1 MSKSTAQTTPTVD
14 LTPFVNRFIT
24 AYKKSA
30 KNVIELATV
39 IGESYANLDE
49 KSFTSFCKEIGYTT
63 RSSYVSKM
71 KTIYTNLDRFQ
82 ELKDALPG
90 NYTTIYDLARMPIE
104 QFNELVASGEVKSTM
119 HAPKVVKEPNQSTP
133 AKGIVV
139 KVKWDTMSM
148 MGLAALTRLLDG
160 FDQQWGCTIEMPKGV
175 VMMQVTSTQLGEL
188 DVALAANDQ
197 VEAIAA

>member
-1 MSKSTAQTTPTVD
+1 MSKSITQITHSVE
-14 LTPFVNRFIT
+14 VKNYINRFVV

-30 KNVIELATV
+30 KNVIELASV

-49 KSFTSFCKEIGYTT
+49 ESFKSFCKEIGYTT
-63 RSSYVSKM
+63 RSSYISKM

-82 ELKDALPG
+82 ELKDVLPG

-104 QFNELVASGEVKSTM
+104 QFNELVANGKVTSTM
-119 HAPKVVKEPNQSTP
+119 RAPKVVQEPNQNTP
-133 AKGIVV
+133 TKGIVV
-139 KVKWDTMSM
+139 KVKWDAMSM

-175 VMMQVTSTQLGEL
+175 VMTQVTCTQLNEL
-188 DVALAANDQ
+188 DVALAANDS
-197 VEAIAA
+197 VEANAA

>member
-1 MSKSTAQTTPTVD
+1 MSKSISQKTHSVTVKNYI
-14 LTPFVNRFIT
+14 NRFVV

-104 QFNELVASGEVKSTM
+104 QFNELVANGKVTSTM
-119 HAPKVVKEPNQSTP
+119 RAPKVVKEPNQNTP

-139 KVKWDTMSM
+139 KVKWDTLSM
-148 MGLAALTRLLDG
+148 MGLTALTRLLEG

-175 VMMQVTSTQLGEL
+175 VMTQVTSTQLGEL
-188 DVALAANDQ
+188 DVALAANDP
-197 VEAIAA
+197 VEAVAA

>member
-1 MSKSTAQTTPTVD
+1 MSKYITQKTHSVE
-14 LTPFVNRFIT
+14 VKNYINRFVV

-49 KSFTSFCKEIGYTT
+49 ESFKSFCIEIGYTT
-63 RSSYVSKM
+63 RSSYISKM

>member
-1 MSKSTAQTTPTVD
+1 MIKSTTQKTPSIE
-14 LTPFVNRFIT
+14 LTNYIDRFIV

-30 KNVIELATV
+30 KNVIELSTV
-39 IGESYANLDE
+39 IGESYANLD
-49 KSFTSFCKEIGYTT
+49 KKCFKSFCKKIGYTS

-71 KTIYTNLDRFQ
+71 KTIYSNLDRFQ
-82 ELKDALPG
+82 ELEDALPG

-104 QFNELVASGEVKSTM
+104 QFNELVANGEVTSTM
-119 HAPKVVKEPNQSTP
+119 CAPKVVKDINENTQ

-148 MGLAALTRLLDG
+148 MGLAALASLLDG
-160 FDQQWGCTIEMPKGV
+160 FDQQWGCTIVMPEGV
-175 VMMQVTSTQLGEL
+175 ETTRLTNIQADAL
-188 DVALAANDQ
+188 DAALAANDP

>member
-1 MSKSTAQTTPTVD
+1 MSNFISEKIHSVQVKTYIHR
-14 LTPFVNRFIT
+14 FVV

-30 KNVIELATV
+30 ENVIELATV

-49 KSFTSFCKEIGYTT
+49 ESFESFCKEIGYTT
-63 RSSYVSKM
+63 RSSYISKM

-104 QFNELVASGEVKSTM
+104 QFNELVANGKVTSTM
-119 HAPKVVKEPNQSTP
+119 RAPKVVKEPNQSTP

-139 KVKWDTMSM
+139 RVKWDTMSM

>member
-1 MSKSTAQTTPTVD
+1 MSKSIAQNTPSVE
-14 LTPFVNRFIT
+14 LKNYINRFVV

-49 KSFTSFCKEIGYTT
+49 ESFKSFCKEIGYTT

-82 ELKDALPG
+82 DVKDALPG
-90 NYTTIYDLARMPIE
+90 NYTTIYDLARMPIT
-104 QFNELVASGEVKSTM
+104 QFNELVANGKVTSTM
-119 HAPKVVKEPNQSTP
+119 RAPKVVKDPNQNAQ

-139 KVKWDTMSM
+139 KVKWDNMSM

-160 FDQQWGCTIEMPKGV
+160 FDQKWGCTIEMPKGV
-175 VMMQVTSTQLGEL
+175 EMTQVTSTQLDEL
-188 DVALAANDQ
+188 DVALAANEP